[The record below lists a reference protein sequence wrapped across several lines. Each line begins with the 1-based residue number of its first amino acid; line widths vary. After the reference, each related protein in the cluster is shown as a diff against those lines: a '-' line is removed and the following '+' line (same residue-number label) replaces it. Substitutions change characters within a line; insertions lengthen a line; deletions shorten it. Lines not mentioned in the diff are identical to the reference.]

1 MADEPERELGGLE
14 IVMSD
19 LVREKASW
27 ENERSAWES
36 EKSDLLKWKVYSEA
50 QNAKTTS

>member
-1 MADEPERELGGLE
+1 MADESERDFSGLE

-19 LVREKASW
+19 LVREKESW
-27 ENERSAWES
+27 EKERSAWES
-36 EKSDLLKWKVYSEA
+36 EKSDLLKWKVYPEA